1 MKAMNTLPK
10 FPPAIYRYVKS
21 AFRGANKRVC
31 ELLARVPNCPEQA
44 LDMTLINFLSAYAA
58 PAVVAPGWF
67 VRIDVYFIG
76 GLRHFNNWEIG
87 DIGVLI
93 FAKRAGTVIAN
104 KLAVLQSKRL
114 YPDQG
119 TVIEQTA
126 EDFRIGMGTLLPG
139 GLEAPLSQS
148 HLFPLAG
155 VQIQGTDRRGQSI
168 QGDSGL
174 RGEASHPGPLPALQP
189 LGYSG
194 HVYFSCLG
202 HRAAG
207 PCGQWRRP
215 CRAGR
220 TSPLSARG
228 AERRLSP
235 LVQGFGSRGVRQ
247 SCARFRLAPRVLHGG
262 FGVEVR
268 ARPAVRVCKGGRDLQ
283 PLQSAQRPHRRRR
296 CRHHRTG
303 RITPQARVVTP
314 TRHPP
319 HDFCNLPAPR
329 MQNSRGR
336 QGAELVGS
344 PSRPFIIALH
354 PYGGARYLA
363 LVTAAT
369 GIDGFKPIFA
379 FGSTCAFHFDP
390 ICCIAA

>member
-174 RGEASHPGPLPALQP
+174 RGEASHPGSTTCSTTPGLFRSRILF
-189 LGYSG
+189 LS
-194 HVYFSCLG
+194 
-202 HRAAG
+202 RAPRGWAVRAMAA
-207 PCGQWRRP
+207 PVSRRP
-215 CRAGR
+215 NV
-220 TSPLSARG
+220 SA
-228 AERRLSP
+228 
-235 LVQGFGSRGVRQ
+235 QCSRGG
-247 SCARFRLAPRVLHGG
+247 AP
-262 FGVEVR
+262 
-268 ARPAVRVCKGGRDLQ
+268 A
-283 PLQSAQRPHRRRR
+283 
-296 CRHHRTG
+296 
-303 RITPQARVVTP
+303 ITPRSRIWITWCPAKLRTLQA
-314 TRHPP
+314 
-319 HDFCNLPAPR
+319 
-329 MQNSRGR
+329 
-336 QGAELVGS
+336 GAS
-344 PSRPFIIALH
+344 
-354 PYGGARYLA
+354 
-363 LVTAAT
+363 
-369 GIDGFKPIFA
+369 
-379 FGSTCAFHFDP
+379 STSWRIWC
-390 ICCIAA
+390 